1 MVQSYCGVVPA
12 PSYTPRLIDDWL
24 RELFAELP
32 ALLITGPRAAGKT
45 TTAGR
50 LAATVVHLDQPAEA
64 EPFRDDPDAALRSL
78 PEPVLLDEW
87 QAVPQVLGAV
97 KRAVDQGLGPT
108 RFLVTGSVH
117 GRLDAPT
124 WPGTGRLVPLKMWGL
139 TAREI
144 LGSPPKQPFLQR
156 LSLAD
161 LAAFHTPANAPDLLG
176 YVELALAGGY
186 PEPVLH
192 LRGGARERWLE
203 SYLGELF
210 TRDAMS
216 LDGPRDPEL
225 LRRYFE
231 ALAVNS
237 AGIAAEKTIYD
248 AAGIS
253 RSTAAAYERLL
264 RNMFV
269 LDHLPAWS
277 TNRLSRLVKAPKRY
291 LTDTSLLTAALH
303 LDELAVM
310 RDGNLLGRLIETYV
324 LAQIRPELEL
334 AGFTPRLYHL
344 REKNGRHEIDLIA
357 ERPVGNVV
365 AVEIQSSAAPTRRDA
380 RHLEWLREQLGDRF
394 LAGAVLHTGP
404 RPFRLAERIFALPI
418 CTLWG

>member
-1 MVQSYCGVVPA
+1 VPS
-12 PSYTPRLIDDWL
+12 PSYTTRLIDEWL
-24 RELFAELP
+24 CELFAELP

-45 TTAGR
+45 TTAQR
-50 LAATVVHLDQPAEA
+50 LAATVVRLDQPAEA

-87 QAVPQVLGAV
+87 QAVPEVLGAV
-97 KRAVDQGLGPT
+97 KRAVDQRPDPT

-124 WPGTGRLVPLKMWGL
+124 WPGTGRLVHLNMWGL

-144 LGSPPKQPFLQR
+144 LGSPPKPPFLQT
-156 LSLAD
+156 LARVD
-161 LAAFHTPANAPDLLG
+161 LAAFHTPVDAPDLLG
-176 YVELALAGGY
+176 YVELALTGGY
-186 PEPVLH
+186 PEPVLR
-192 LRGGARERWLE
+192 LQGGARKRWLD

-210 TRDAMS
+210 TRDAEN
-216 LDGPRDPEL
+216 LDGSRDPEL

-231 ALAVNS
+231 ALAVNT
-237 AGIAAEKTIYD
+237 AGIAAEKTVYD
-248 AAGIS
+248 AASIS

-269 LDHLPAWS
+269 LDSLPAWS

-357 ERPVGNVV
+357 ELSGGDVV
-365 AVEIQSSAAPTRRDA
+365 AIEIKSSAAPKRDDA
-380 RHLEWLREQLGDRF
+380 RHLEWLREQLGERF

-404 RPFRLAERIFALPI
+404 RPFQLAERIFALPI

>member
-1 MVQSYCGVVPA
+1 MSDPG
-12 PSYTPRLIDDWL
+12 YTARLIDESLGD
-24 RELFAELP
+24 LFGELP

-45 TTAGR
+45 TTAAR
-50 LAATVVHLDQPAEA
+50 LAATVVRLDRQAEA

-97 KRAVDQGLGPT
+97 KRAVDQGHGPA

-124 WPGTGRLVPLKMWGL
+124 WPGTGRLVHLKMWGL
-139 TAREI
+139 AAREI
-144 LGSPPKQPFLQR
+144 LGSPPKPPFLQT
-156 LSLAD
+156 LSRAD
-161 LAAFHTPANAPDLLG
+161 LAAFHTPADAPDLLG
-176 YVELALAGGY
+176 YVELALRGGY
-186 PEPVLH
+186 PEPVLR
-192 LRGGARERWLE
+192 LRGAARERWLE
-203 SYLGELF
+203 SYLSELF
-210 TRDAMS
+210 GRDAEK

-231 ALAVNS
+231 AMALNS
-237 AGIAAEKTIYD
+237 AGIARDKTIYD

-253 RSTAAAYERLL
+253 RSTAVAYDRLL
-264 RNMFV
+264 GNMFV
-269 LDHLPAWS
+269 LDHLPAWN

-291 LTDTSLLTAALH
+291 LTDTSLFTAALH
-303 LDELAVM
+303 LDERAVM

-334 AGFTPRLYHL
+334 TGFTPRLYHL
-344 REKNGRHEIDLIA
+344 REKNGRHEVDLIA
-357 ERPVGNVV
+357 ELAGGDVV
-365 AVEIQSSAAPTRRDA
+365 AIEVKSSAAPQRGDA
-380 RHLEWLREQLGDRF
+380 RHLEWLRDELGERF

-418 CTLWG
+418 CSLWGGR